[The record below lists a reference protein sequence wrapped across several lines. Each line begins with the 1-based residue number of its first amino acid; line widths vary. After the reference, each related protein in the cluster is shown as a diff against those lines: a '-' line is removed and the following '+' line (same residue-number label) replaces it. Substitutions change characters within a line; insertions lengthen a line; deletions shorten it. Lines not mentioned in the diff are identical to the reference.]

1 MQQHGIQQGY
11 VQPQGVLWKSLG
23 KHLTCRKALLAG
35 ASCCTLGANAQGF
48 NERYDAFGQG
58 FAQGSYGL
66 ERSGSGYTV
75 FSVSFEPDTIT
86 PDSLLATYSIILQHI
101 DAEGVLGWQRR
112 YHRPIHRE
120 FLGWADCCDTIPGG
134 GYVVGGSS
142 QNINNV
148 DEARLVRF
156 NAQGDS
162 LWSRTYGGVD
172 EYWIG
177 QQVKHLAD
185 GGFVV
190 CGGTDATGDQD
201 GFVIRTDSSGN
212 ELWRQTYGWPTPV
225 YIDGL
230 TSVSEA
236 TDGDLYMSGSRF
248 LNLDEGQHWVQRTN
262 SILGFNS

>member
-101 DAEGVLGWQRR
+101 DDEGVLGWQRR

-120 FLGWADCCDTIPGG
+120 FLGWADCCDTVPGG
-134 GYVVGGSS
+134 GMLLVEVARTSIMWTRPAWSGSTRKVIRSGRARTVVSMSTGSA
-142 QNINNV
+142 N
-148 DEARLVRF
+148 RLSTWPM
-156 NAQGDS
+156 AA
-162 LWSRTYGGVD
+162 LWSVAARM
-172 EYWIG
+172 
-177 QQVKHLAD
+177 QP
-185 GGFVV
+185 
-190 CGGTDATGDQD
+190 ATKMA
-201 GFVIRTDSSGN
+201 
-212 ELWRQTYGWPTPV
+212 L
-225 YIDGL
+225 
-230 TSVSEA
+230 
-236 TDGDLYMSGSRF
+236 
-248 LNLDEGQHWVQRTN
+248 
-262 SILGFNS
+262 